1 MEEEAADPEE
11 EATEAKGAEK
21 EAEKEAAEA
30 IDPTDEARNARDTD
44 PTASRSKEMV
54 HATTL
59 PTLASEHRIEQ
70 IWRLS

>member
-11 EATEAKGAEK
+11 EATEAEGA
-21 EAEKEAAEA
+21 AEEAAET
-30 IDPTDEARNARDTD
+30 IDPTEKARNARDTD

-59 PTLASEHRIEQ
+59 PTPTNVRHIEQ

>member
-11 EATEAKGAEK
+11 EATEEKGAEK
-21 EAEKEAAEA
+21 EVEKDAAEA
-30 IDPTDEARNARDTD
+30 IDPTDEASNARDTD

-59 PTLASEHRIEQ
+59 PTPTNVRHIEQ
-70 IWRLS
+70 IW